1 MAKRQITRNDDNEE
15 DKYKD
20 NKEEEVEGDNNDQ
33 SGGRSQPQLRSD
45 WPVIL

>member
-1 MAKRQITRNDDNEE
+1 MNDDNEE

-33 SGGRSQPQLRSD
+33 SGDRSQP
-45 WPVIL
+45 